1 MEQKTSSPEHKDT
14 AGTTEQKTATASP
27 IVNQLGEQKTDVLKC
42 PRCGSTQIHVD
53 KRGFDAGSACCG
65 AIFLGPLGLL
75 CGADG
80 ANKLRKTCLNC
91 KKSW

>member
-1 MEQKTSSPEHKDT
+1 MEQKILSQDTKSTSSTEGQK
-14 AGTTEQKTATASP
+14 ATTTATTT
-27 IVNQLGEQKTDVLKC
+27 NQTQEATDALKC

-65 AIFLGPLGLL
+65 AIILGPLGLL

-91 KKSW
+91 KKTW

>member
-1 MEQKTSSPEHKDT
+1 MEQKMSSSENKDAVGAT
-14 AGTTEQKTATASP
+14 GQDAPTASP
-27 IVNQLGEQKTDVLKC
+27 KLTDVIKC
-42 PRCGSTQIHVD
+42 PRCGSTQIHID
-53 KRGFDAGSACCG
+53 KRGFDAGGACCG
-65 AIFLGPLGLL
+65 AILLGPLGIL